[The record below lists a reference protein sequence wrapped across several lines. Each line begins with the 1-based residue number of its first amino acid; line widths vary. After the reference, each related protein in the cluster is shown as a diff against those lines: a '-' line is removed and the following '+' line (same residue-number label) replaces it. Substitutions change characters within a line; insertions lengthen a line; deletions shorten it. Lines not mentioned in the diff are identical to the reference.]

1 MSRRAS
7 LLGPTGRFPQKELST
22 LKSFLDASHIE
33 YETDVALSQK
43 TWIKTGGT
51 CGCWITPHDVTQLT
65 ELCRW
70 LYKEKQKFEVVGHTS
85 NIFFHS
91 TCNPTVVV
99 CTTRVNDYSQEG
111 DIVTCGCGVNV
122 MRLSKDLLEQGYAG
136 VCGLTSLP
144 GTVASAVV
152 GNAGCFK
159 CSITALLQS
168 LDCLLP
174 DGTVKTYNREELRLS
189 HRSSAFKRG
198 ELEGVILS
206 VRLHLEKASDVEEEK
221 RKAEQLTQWRK
232 RNQEGTA
239 KNLGSTF
246 SVLTMRKNLRNIT
259 AFCIAYIGSKL
270 GIGPYRRLLKQ
281 SLLRLYGY
289 HRIDAYVSDKN
300 VNTFVWRDEQAER
313 VFPIYKEMINKNK
326 IYNHA
331 ILEIEERT

>member
-1 MSRRAS
+1 MNEA
-7 LLGPTGRFPQKELST
+7 
-22 LKSFLDASHIE
+22 LKTFLDTTHVE
-33 YETDVALSQK
+33 YETEVALSQK

-51 CGCWITPHDVTQLT
+51 CACWIIPHDVAQLT
-65 ELCRW
+65 EVCRW
-70 LYKEKQKFEVVGHTS
+70 LYREGLPFEVVGHTS

-91 TCNPTVVV
+91 TCSPTVVV

-111 DIVTCGCGVNV
+111 NTVTCGCGTNV

-174 DGTVKTYNREELRLS
+174 DGTIKTYSREDLRLS
-189 HRSSAFKRG
+189 QRSSAFKRG

-206 VRLHLEKASDVEEEK
+206 VRLHLEKAADVEEEK
-221 RKAEQLTQWRK
+221 RKAERSAQWRK
-232 RNQEGTA
+232 RNQEGPA

-246 SVLTMRKNLRNIT
+246 AVLKMRKNLRNIT
-259 AFCIAYIGSKL
+259 AVCIAHIGSKL
-270 GIGPYRRLLKQ
+270 RFGSYRHLLKKG
-281 SLLRLYGY
+281 LLRLYGY
-289 HRIDAYVSDKN
+289 QRINAYVSDKN

-313 VFPIYKEMINKNK
+313 MFPIYKEMMNK
-326 IYNHA
+326 IYNYA
-331 ILEIEERT
+331 TLEIEEKI

>member
-1 MSRRAS
+1 MNRS
-7 LLGPTGRFPQKELST
+7 LKT
-22 LKSFLDASHIE
+22 FLDASHIE
-33 YETDVALSQK
+33 YEMDVALSQK

-51 CGCWITPHDVTQLT
+51 CGCWIIPHGVTQLM

-70 LYKEKQKFEVVGHTS
+70 LYQKKQQFEVVGHTS

-111 DIVTCGCGVNV
+111 NIVTCGCGVNV

-174 DGTVKTYNREELRLS
+174 NGTIKKYSREELRLS
-189 HRSSAFKRG
+189 QRSSVFKRG

-206 VRLHLEKASDVEEEK
+206 VRLHLEKAIDVEEEK
-221 RKAEQLTQWRK
+221 RKAARSTQWRK
-232 RNQEGTA
+232 RNQEGPA

-246 SVLTMRKNLRNIT
+246 SVLKMRKNLRNIT
-259 AFCIAYIGSKL
+259 AFCTAYIGSKL
-270 GIGPYRRLLKQ
+270 RIGSYRRLLKKG
-281 SLLRLYGY
+281 LLRLYGY
-289 HRIDAYVSDKN
+289 HKIDAYVSDKN
-300 VNTFVWRDEQAER
+300 VNTFVWRDEQAEQI
-313 VFPIYKEMINKNK
+313 FPIYKEMMNK

-331 ILEIEERT
+331 TLEIEERI

>member
-1 MSRRAS
+1 MNQAS
-7 LLGPTGRFPQKELST
+7 LIT
-22 LKSFLDASHIE
+22 FLDASHIE
-33 YETDVALSQK
+33 YETDVTLSKK

-51 CGCWITPHDVTQLT
+51 CGCWISPCDATQLT
-65 ELCRW
+65 EVCRW
-70 LYKEKQKFEVVGHTS
+70 LYQAKQKFEVVGQTS

-91 TCNPTVVV
+91 TCNPAVVV
-99 CTTRVNDYSQEG
+99 CTTRVNDYTVIADSAG
-111 DIVTCGCGVNV
+111 KTATVTCGCGANV

-174 DGTVKTYNREELRLS
+174 DGTVKTYSREELRLS
-189 HRSSAFKRG
+189 QRSSAFKRG
-198 ELEGVILS
+198 ELDGVILS
-206 VRLHLEKASDVEEEK
+206 VRLHLEKAADVEDEK
-221 RKAEQLTQWRK
+221 RKAARSTQWRK
-232 RNQEGTA
+232 RNQEGPA

-246 SVLTMRKNLRNIT
+246 AVLKMRKNLRNIT
-259 AFCIAYIGSKL
+259 AVCIAHIGSKL
-270 GIGPYRRLLKQ
+270 RIGSYRRLLKKG
-281 SLLRLYGY
+281 LLCLYGY
-289 HRIDAYVSDKN
+289 SWIDAYVSDKN

-313 VFPIYKEMINKNK
+313 MFPIYKEMMNK

-331 ILEIEERT
+331 TLEIEEKI

>member
-1 MSRRAS
+1 MNKA
-7 LLGPTGRFPQKELST
+7 
-22 LKSFLDASHIE
+22 LKTFLDSFHISHTDLTDHTDIE

-51 CGCWITPHDVTQLT
+51 CGCWIVPHNVAQLT
-65 ELCRW
+65 EVCRW
-70 LYKEKQKFEVVGHTS
+70 LYREKLEFEVVGQTS

-91 TCNPTVVV
+91 TCNPAVVV
-99 CTTRVNDYSQEG
+99 CTTRVNDYTVLAGSAG
-111 DIVTCGCGVNV
+111 KTATVTCGCGTNV

-174 DGTVKTYNREELRLS
+174 DGTVKTYSPQELRFS
-189 HRSSAFKRG
+189 QRSSAFKRG

-206 VRLHLEKASDVEEEK
+206 VRLHLEKAADVEEEK
-221 RKAEQLTQWRK
+221 RKAERSAQWRK
-232 RNQEGTA
+232 RNQEGPA

-246 SVLTMRKNLRNIT
+246 AILKMRKNLRNIT
-259 AFCIAYIGSKL
+259 AFLTAYVGSKL
-270 GIGPYRRLLKQ
+270 RIGSYRRLLKRG
-281 SLLRLYGY
+281 LLRLYGY
-289 HRIDAYVSDKN
+289 RRIDAYVSDKN
-300 VNTFVWRDEQAER
+300 VNTFVWRDEQAEQM
-313 VFPIYKEMINKNK
+313 FPIYKEMMNK

-331 ILEIEERT
+331 TLEIEERR

>member
-1 MSRRAS
+1 MNKVS
-7 LLGPTGRFPQKELST
+7 LNSQLST
-22 LKSFLDASHIE
+22 LNSFLDTSHIE

-51 CGCWITPHDVTQLT
+51 CGSWIIPHNVAQLT
-65 ELCRW
+65 EVCRW
-70 LYKEKQKFEVVGHTS
+70 LYREKMEFEVVGQTS

-91 TCNPTVVV
+91 TCSPAVVV
-99 CTTRVNDYSQEG
+99 CTTHVNDYEVLAG
-111 DIVTCGCGVNV
+111 PDGKTATVTCGCGTNV
-122 MRLSKDLLEQGYAG
+122 MRLSKDLMEQGYAG

-174 DGTVKTYNREELRLS
+174 DGAVKTYSRDGLRFGQ
-189 HRSSAFKRG
+189 RSSAFKRG
-198 ELEGVILS
+198 ELEGVILN
-206 VRLHLEKASDVEEEK
+206 VRLHLEKAADVEEEK
-221 RKAEQLTQWRK
+221 RKAERSVQWRK
-232 RNQEGTA
+232 RNQEGPA

-246 SVLTMRKNLRNIT
+246 AVLKMRKNLRNIT

-270 GIGPYRRLLKQ
+270 GIGSYRCLLKRG
-281 SLLRLYGY
+281 LLRLYGY
-289 HRIDAYVSDKN
+289 HNGLNAYVSDKN

-313 VFPIYKEMINKNK
+313 MFPVYKEMMNR
-326 IYNHA
+326 IYSHA
-331 ILEIEERT
+331 TLEIEERT

>member
-1 MSRRAS
+1 MNEA
-7 LLGPTGRFPQKELST
+7 
-22 LKSFLDASHIE
+22 LKTFLDTFHIE
-33 YETDVALSQK
+33 YEMDVALSQK
-43 TWIKTGGT
+43 TWIKTGGM
-51 CGCWITPHDVTQLT
+51 CGCWITPHDVNQLT
-65 ELCRW
+65 ELCRY
-70 LYKEKQKFEVVGHTS
+70 LYREKQQFEVVGQTS

-99 CTTRVNDYSQEG
+99 CTTRVNDYTVMPDASPLG
-111 DIVTCGCGVNV
+111 PATVTCGCGVNV

-174 DGTVKTYNREELRLS
+174 DGTVKTYNREELRFS
-189 HRSSAFKRG
+189 QRSSAFKRG
-198 ELEGVILS
+198 KLEGVILS
-206 VRLHLEKASDVEEEK
+206 VSLHLEKAADVEEEK
-221 RKAEQLTQWRK
+221 RRAARSTQWRK
-232 RNQEGTA
+232 RNQEGPA

-246 SVLTMRKNLRNIT
+246 AVLKMRKNLRNIT

-270 GIGPYRRLLKQ
+270 RIGSYRRLLKKG
-281 SLLRLYGY
+281 LLRLYGY

-313 VFPIYKEMINKNK
+313 MFPIYKEMMNK
-326 IYNHA
+326 IYN
-331 ILEIEERT
+331 LNYYQ

>member
-1 MSRRAS
+1 MNQA
-7 LLGPTGRFPQKELST
+7 
-22 LKSFLDASHIE
+22 LKTFLDTSHIE

-51 CGCWITPHDVTQLT
+51 CGCWITPHDATQLT

-70 LYKEKQKFEVVGHTS
+70 LYQGKLEFEVVGQTS

-91 TCNPTVVV
+91 TSNPAVVV

-111 DIVTCGCGVNV
+111 DMVTCGCGVNV

-174 DGTVKTYNREELRLS
+174 DGTVKTYSRGELRFS
-189 HRSSAFKRG
+189 QRSSAFKRG

-206 VRLHLEKASDVEEEK
+206 VRLHLEKAADVEDEK
-221 RKAEQLTQWRK
+221 RKAERSTQWRK
-232 RNQEGTA
+232 RNQEGPA

-246 SVLTMRKNLRNIT
+246 SVLKMRKNLRNIT
-259 AFCIAYIGSKL
+259 AVCIAHIGGKL
-270 GIGPYRRLLKQ
+270 RIGTYRYLLKQ

-289 HRIDAYVSDKN
+289 QRIDAYVSDKN
-300 VNTFVWRDEQAER
+300 VNTFVWRDEQAELM
-313 VFPIYKEMINKNK
+313 FPIYKEMMNK

-331 ILEIEERT
+331 TLEIEERT

>member
-1 MSRRAS
+1 MN
-7 LLGPTGRFPQKELST
+7 KT
-22 LKSFLDASHIE
+22 LKSFLDKSHIE

-51 CGCWITPHDVTQLT
+51 CGCWITPHGVTQLT

-70 LYKEKQKFEVVGHTS
+70 LYQEKLEFEAVGQTS

-91 TCNPTVVV
+91 TCNPAIVV

-111 DIVTCGCGVNV
+111 DIVTCGCGTNV
-122 MRLSKDLLEQGYAG
+122 MRLSKDLLELGYAG

-174 DGTVKTYNREELRLS
+174 DGTIKTYSREELRLS
-189 HRSSAFKRG
+189 QRSSAFKRG
-198 ELEGVILS
+198 ELKGVILS
-206 VRLHLEKASDVEEEK
+206 VRLQLEKAANVEEEK
-221 RKAEQLTQWRK
+221 RKAERSSQWRK
-232 RNQEGTA
+232 RNQEGPA

-246 SVLTMRKNLRNIT
+246 AVLKMRKNLRNIT
-259 AFCIAYIGSKL
+259 AFSTAHIGSKL
-270 GIGPYRRLLKQ
+270 GIGTYRHLLKQ
-281 SLLRLYGY
+281 NLLFLYGY
-289 HRIDAYVSDKN
+289 HSRLNTYVSDKN

-313 VFPIYKEMINKNK
+313 MFPIYKEMMNK

-331 ILEIEERT
+331 KLEIEERI

>member
-1 MSRRAS
+1 MNKTP
-7 LLGPTGRFPQKELST
+7 LT
-22 LKSFLDASHIE
+22 SFLDTSHIE
-33 YETDVALSQK
+33 YEMDVALSHK

-51 CGCWITPHDVTQLT
+51 CGCWIIPHDATQLT

-70 LYKEKQKFEVVGHTS
+70 LYKEKQEFEVVGHTS

-91 TCNPTVVV
+91 TCNPAVVV
-99 CTTRVNDYSQEG
+99 CTTRVNDYTVHADSAG
-111 DIVTCGCGVNV
+111 KTAIVTCGCGVNV

-174 DGTVKTYNREELRLS
+174 DGTVKTYSREELRFS

-206 VRLHLEKASDVEEEK
+206 VRLHLEKAVDVEEEK
-221 RKAEQLTQWRK
+221 RKAARSTQWRK
-232 RNQEGTA
+232 RNQEGPA
-239 KNLGSTF
+239 RNLGSTF
-246 SVLTMRKNLRNIT
+246 AVLKMRKNLRNIT
-259 AFCIAYIGSKL
+259 AVCIAHIGSKL
-270 GIGPYRRLLKQ
+270 RIGSYRYLLKK

-289 HRIDAYVSDKN
+289 HGIDAYVSDKN

-313 VFPIYKEMINKNK
+313 MFPIYKEMMNK

-331 ILEIEERT
+331 TLEIEERM

>member
-1 MSRRAS
+1 MNQA
-7 LLGPTGRFPQKELST
+7 
-22 LKSFLDASHIE
+22 LKTFLDTSHIE
-33 YETDVALSQK
+33 YEMEVALSQK

-51 CGCWITPHDVTQLT
+51 CGCWIIPHDATQLT

-70 LYKEKQKFEVVGHTS
+70 LYQEKQKFEVVGQTS

-91 TCNPTVVV
+91 TCNPAVVV
-99 CTTRVNDYSQEG
+99 CTTKVNDYSIELASSVG
-111 DIVTCGCGVNV
+111 KTAIVTCGCGVNV
-122 MRLSKDLLEQGYAG
+122 MRLSKDLLEQGFAG

-174 DGTVKTYNREELRLS
+174 DGTVKTYNREELRFS
-189 HRSSAFKRG
+189 QRSSAFKRG

-206 VRLHLEKASDVEEEK
+206 VCLHLEKAADVEEEK
-221 RKAEQLTQWRK
+221 RKAARSTQWRK
-232 RNQEGTA
+232 RNQEGPA

-246 SVLTMRKNLRNIT
+246 AVLKMRKNLRNIT
-259 AFCIAYIGSKL
+259 AFCTAYIGSKL
-270 GIGPYRRLLKQ
+270 RIGSYRRLLKKG
-281 SLLRLYGY
+281 LLRLYGY

-313 VFPIYKEMINKNK
+313 MFPIYKEMMNK

-331 ILEIEERT
+331 TLEIEEKI

>member
-1 MSRRAS
+1 MNQA
-7 LLGPTGRFPQKELST
+7 
-22 LKSFLDASHIE
+22 LKTFLDTSHIE

-51 CGCWITPHDVTQLT
+51 CGYWIIPHDVTQLT
-65 ELCRW
+65 EVCRW
-70 LYKEKQKFEVVGHTS
+70 LYQEKQEFEVVGQTS

-91 TCNPTVVV
+91 SCNPAVVV

-111 DIVTCGCGVNV
+111 DMVICGCGVNV
-122 MRLSKDLLEQGYAG
+122 MRMSKDLMEQGYAG

-159 CSITALLQS
+159 CSITALLLS
-168 LDCLLP
+168 LDCLMP
-174 DGTVKTYNREELRLS
+174 DGTVKTYSREELRFS
-189 HRSSAFKRG
+189 QRSSAFKRG

-206 VRLHLEKASDVEEEK
+206 VRLHLEKAADVEEEK
-221 RKAEQLTQWRK
+221 RKAARSTQWRK
-232 RNQEGTA
+232 RNQEGPA
-239 KNLGSTF
+239 KNLGSTYA
-246 SVLTMRKNLRNIT
+246 VLKMRKNMRNIT

-270 GIGPYRRLLKQ
+270 RIGSYRRLLKKG
-281 SLLRLYGY
+281 LLRLYGY

-313 VFPIYKEMINKNK
+313 MFPIYKEMMNK
-326 IYNHA
+326 IYTHA
-331 ILEIEERT
+331 QLEIEEKA

>member
-1 MSRRAS
+1 MNKA
-7 LLGPTGRFPQKELST
+7 
-22 LKSFLDASHIE
+22 LKTFLDSSHIE

-51 CGCWITPHDVTQLT
+51 CGCWIIPHDTTQLT
-65 ELCRW
+65 EVCRC
-70 LYKEKQKFEVVGHTS
+70 LYQERQAFEVVGQTS

-91 TCNPTVVV
+91 TCNPAVVV
-99 CTTRVNDYSQEG
+99 CTTRVNDYEVLADSVG
-111 DIVTCGCGVNV
+111 KTVTVTCGCGVNV

-168 LDCLLP
+168 LNCLLP
-174 DGTVKTYNREELRLS
+174 DGTVKTYSREELRFS
-189 HRSSAFKRG
+189 QRSSAFKRG
-198 ELEGVILS
+198 ELKGIILS
-206 VRLHLEKASDVEEEK
+206 VRLHLENAADVEEEK
-221 RKAEQLTQWRK
+221 RKAARSTQWRK
-232 RNQEGTA
+232 RNQEGPA

-246 SVLTMRKNLRNIT
+246 AVLKMRKNLRNIT
-259 AFCIAYIGSKL
+259 AYLYAYIGSKL
-270 GIGPYRRLLKQ
+270 GIGSYRRLLKQ

-289 HRIDAYVSDKN
+289 HSRLEAYVSDKN
-300 VNTFVWRDEQAER
+300 VNTFVWRDEQAEQM
-313 VFPIYKEMINKNK
+313 FPVYKEMMNK

-331 ILEIEERT
+331 TLEIEERI

>member
-1 MSRRAS
+1 MNEA
-7 LLGPTGRFPQKELST
+7 
-22 LKSFLDASHIE
+22 LKSFLDTFHIE
-33 YETDVALSQK
+33 YEMDVALSQK

-70 LYKEKQKFEVVGHTS
+70 LYKEKLEFEVVGQTS
-85 NIFFHS
+85 NMFFHS
-91 TCNPTVVV
+91 TCSPTVVV

-111 DIVTCGCGVNV
+111 DIVTCGCGTNV
-122 MRLSKDLLEQGYAG
+122 MRLSKDLMEQGYAG

-174 DGTVKTYNREELRLS
+174 DGTIKTYNCKDLLLS
-189 HRSSAFKRG
+189 QRSSAFKRG
-198 ELEGVILS
+198 ELEGVILR
-206 VRLHLEKASDVEEEK
+206 VRLHLEKAADMEEEK
-221 RKAEQLTQWRK
+221 CKAARSTQWRK
-232 RNQEGTA
+232 LNQEGPA

-246 SVLTMRKNLRNIT
+246 AVLKMRKNLRNIT
-259 AFCIAYIGSKL
+259 AFCIAYMGNKLRIGS
-270 GIGPYRRLLKQ
+270 YRRLLKKG
-281 SLLRLYGY
+281 LLRLYGY

-313 VFPIYKEMINKNK
+313 MFPIYKEMMNK

-331 ILEIEERT
+331 TLEIEEKI

>member
-1 MSRRAS
+1 MNKA
-7 LLGPTGRFPQKELST
+7 
-22 LKSFLDASHIE
+22 LKTFLDSSHIE
-33 YETDVALSQK
+33 YETEVALSQK

-51 CGCWITPHDVTQLT
+51 CGCWIIPHDTTQLT
-65 ELCRW
+65 EVCRC
-70 LYKEKQKFEVVGHTS
+70 LYQERQAFEVVGQTS

-91 TCNPTVVV
+91 TCNPAVVV
-99 CTTRVNDYSQEG
+99 CTTRVNDYEVLADSVG
-111 DIVTCGCGVNV
+111 KTVTVTCGCGVNV

-144 GTVASAVV
+144 GTVASSVV

-174 DGTVKTYNREELRLS
+174 DGTVKTYSREELRLS
-189 HRSSAFKRG
+189 QRSSAFKRG

-206 VRLHLEKASDVEEEK
+206 VRLHLEKAADVEEEK
-221 RKAEQLTQWRK
+221 HKAERSVLWRK
-232 RNQEGTA
+232 HNQEGPA

-246 SVLTMRKNLRNIT
+246 AVLKMRKNLRNIT
-259 AFCIAYIGSKL
+259 AYLYAYIGSKL
-270 GIGPYRRLLKQ
+270 GIGSYRRLLKQ

-289 HRIDAYVSDKN
+289 HSRLDAYVSDKN
-300 VNTFVWRDEQAER
+300 VNTFVWRDEQAEQM
-313 VFPIYKEMINKNK
+313 FPVYKEMMNK

-331 ILEIEERT
+331 TLEIEERI

>member
-1 MSRRAS
+1 MNTAS
-7 LLGPTGRFPQKELST
+7 LTVQGDLQSPHPSPLT
-22 LKSFLDASHIE
+22 SFLDTSHIE
-33 YETDVALSQK
+33 YETEVALSQK

-51 CGCWITPHDVTQLT
+51 CGCWITPHDTTQLT

-70 LYKEKQKFEVVGHTS
+70 LYQEKQTFEVVGQTS

-91 TCNPTVVV
+91 TYNPAVVV

-174 DGTVKTYNREELRLS
+174 DGSVKTYSREELRFS
-189 HRSSAFKRG
+189 QRSSAFKRG
-198 ELEGVILS
+198 ELKGVILS
-206 VRLHLEKASDVEEEK
+206 VRLRLEKAADVEEEK
-221 RKAEQLTQWRK
+221 RKSESSTRWRK
-232 RNQEGTA
+232 LNQEGPA
-239 KNLGSTF
+239 KNLGSTYAMRK
-246 SVLTMRKNLRNIT
+246 MRKNLCNIT
-259 AFCIAYIGSKL
+259 AVCIAHVGSKL
-270 GIGPYRRLLKQ
+270 RISPYRRLLKRG
-281 SLLRLYGY
+281 LLRLYGY
-289 HRIDAYVSDKN
+289 QRIGAYVSDKN
-300 VNTFVWRDEQAER
+300 VNTFVWRDEQAEQM
-313 VFPIYKEMINKNK
+313 FPVYKEMMNK

>member
-1 MSRRAS
+1 MNQA
-7 LLGPTGRFPQKELST
+7 
-22 LKSFLDASHIE
+22 LKTFLDSSHIE
-33 YETDVALSQK
+33 YETEVALSQK

-51 CGCWITPHDVTQLT
+51 CGCWIIPHNATQLT

-70 LYKEKQKFEVVGHTS
+70 IYQEKQKFEVVGQTS

-91 TCNPTVVV
+91 TCNPAVVV
-99 CTTRVNDYSQEG
+99 CTTRVNDYTVLAG
-111 DIVTCGCGVNV
+111 PDGKTATVTCGCGVNV
-122 MRLSKDLLEQGYAG
+122 MRLSKDLLEQGFAG

-189 HRSSAFKRG
+189 QRSSVFKRG

-206 VRLHLEKASDVEEEK
+206 VCLHLEKAADVEEEK
-221 RKAEQLTQWRK
+221 RKAARSTQWRK
-232 RNQEGTA
+232 HNQEGPA

-246 SVLTMRKNLRNIT
+246 AVLKMRKNLRNIT
-259 AFCIAYIGSKL
+259 AFCTAYIGSKL
-270 GIGPYRRLLKQ
+270 RIGSYRRLLKKG
-281 SLLRLYGY
+281 LLRLYGY

-313 VFPIYKEMINKNK
+313 MFPIYKEMMNK

-331 ILEIEERT
+331 QLEIEEKI

>member
-1 MSRRAS
+1 MNQA
-7 LLGPTGRFPQKELST
+7 
-22 LKSFLDASHIE
+22 LKSFLDTSHIE
-33 YETDVALSQK
+33 YEMGVALSEK

-70 LYKEKQKFEVVGHTS
+70 LYQEKQKFEVVGQTS

-99 CTTRVNDYSQEG
+99 CTTRVNDYTVVSDASPSG
-111 DIVTCGCGVNV
+111 PATVTCGCGVNV

-174 DGTVKTYNREELRLS
+174 DGTVKTYSREELRFS

-206 VRLHLEKASDVEEEK
+206 VCLHLEKAADVEEEK
-221 RKAEQLTQWRK
+221 RKAARSTQWRK
-232 RNQEGTA
+232 RNQEGPA

-246 SVLTMRKNLRNIT
+246 AVLKMRKNLRNIT

-270 GIGPYRRLLKQ
+270 RIGSYRRLLKKG
-281 SLLRLYGY
+281 LLRLYGY

-313 VFPIYKEMINKNK
+313 MFPIYKEMMNK

-331 ILEIEERT
+331 TLEIEEKI

>member
-1 MSRRAS
+1 MNQA
-7 LLGPTGRFPQKELST
+7 LQT
-22 LKSFLDASHIE
+22 FLDTSQIE
-33 YETDVALSQK
+33 YETEVALSQK

-51 CGCWITPHDVTQLT
+51 CGCWIIPHDATQLT
-65 ELCRW
+65 DVCRW
-70 LYKEKQKFEVVGHTS
+70 LYQEKQKFEVVGLTS

-91 TCNPTVVV
+91 TCSPAVVV

-111 DIVTCGCGVNV
+111 DVVTCGCGVNV

-159 CSITALLQS
+159 CSITALLES

-174 DGTVKTYNREELRLS
+174 NGTIKTYSRENLRLS
-189 HRSSAFKRG
+189 QRSSAFKRG

-206 VRLHLEKASDVEEEK
+206 VRLHLEKAADVEEEK
-221 RKAEQLTQWRK
+221 HKAARSTQWRK
-232 RNQEGTA
+232 RNQEGPA

-246 SVLTMRKNLRNIT
+246 AVLKMRKNLRNIT

-270 GIGPYRRLLKQ
+270 RIGSYRCLLKKG
-281 SLLRLYGY
+281 LLRLYGY
-289 HRIDAYVSDKN
+289 HWINAYVSDKN
-300 VNTFVWRDEQAER
+300 VNTFVWRDEQAEQI
-313 VFPIYKEMINKNK
+313 FPIYKEMMNK

-331 ILEIEERT
+331 TLEIEEKI

>member
-1 MSRRAS
+1 MNQA
-7 LLGPTGRFPQKELST
+7 
-22 LKSFLDASHIE
+22 LKSFLDTSHIE
-33 YETDVALSQK
+33 YEMGVALSEK

-70 LYKEKQKFEVVGHTS
+70 LYQEKQKFEVVGQTS

-91 TCNPTVVV
+91 TSNPAVVI

-122 MRLSKDLLEQGYAG
+122 MRLSKDLMEQGYAG

-168 LDCLLP
+168 LNCLLP
-174 DGTVKTYNREELRLS
+174 DGTVKTYSREELRFS
-189 HRSSAFKRG
+189 QRSSAFKRG
-198 ELEGVILS
+198 ELKGIILS
-206 VRLHLEKASDVEEEK
+206 VRLHLENAADVEEEK
-221 RKAEQLTQWRK
+221 RKAARSTQWRK
-232 RNQEGTA
+232 RNQEGPA

-246 SVLTMRKNLRNIT
+246 ALLKMRKNLRNIT
-259 AFCIAYIGSKL
+259 AVCIAHIGSKL
-270 GIGPYRRLLKQ
+270 KIASYRCLLKQ

-313 VFPIYKEMINKNK
+313 MFPIYKEMMNK

-331 ILEIEERT
+331 TLEIEEKI

>member
-1 MSRRAS
+1 MNQA
-7 LLGPTGRFPQKELST
+7 
-22 LKSFLDASHIE
+22 LKTFLDSSHIE
-33 YETDVALSQK
+33 YETEVALSQK

-51 CGCWITPHDVTQLT
+51 CGCWIIPHNATQLT

-70 LYKEKQKFEVVGHTS
+70 LYQEKQKFEVVGQTS

-91 TCNPTVVV
+91 TCNPAVVV

-122 MRLSKDLLEQGYAG
+122 MRLSKDLMEQGYAG

-168 LDCLLP
+168 LNCLLP
-174 DGTVKTYNREELRLS
+174 DGTVKTYSREELRFS
-189 HRSSAFKRG
+189 QRSSAFKRG
-198 ELEGVILS
+198 ELKGIILS
-206 VRLHLEKASDVEEEK
+206 VRLHLEKADDVEEEK
-221 RKAEQLTQWRK
+221 RKAARSTQWRK
-232 RNQEGTA
+232 RNQEGPA

-246 SVLTMRKNLRNIT
+246 ALLKMRKNLRNIT
-259 AFCIAYIGSKL
+259 AVCIAHIGSKL
-270 GIGPYRRLLKQ
+270 RIGSYRYLLKQ
-281 SLLRLYGY
+281 GLLRLYGY
-289 HRIDAYVSDKN
+289 HWIDAYVSDKN

-313 VFPIYKEMINKNK
+313 MFPIYKEMMNK
-326 IYNHA
+326 IYDHA
-331 ILEIEERT
+331 TLEIEERT